1 MLKKG
6 KKAICCGEDFRRRRR
21 ERERSFYEK
30 YLWTKTPS
38 LLSMRTP
45 KRGREEKRTRE
56 EEEKK
61 RRREEETKGKRTREE
76 EKKRSRR

>member
-1 MLKKG
+1 MLKRG

-56 EEEKK
+56 EEEEEKK
-61 RRREEETKGKRTREE
+61 RRREEKNKRRRKE
-76 EKKRSRR
+76 EKQAVS